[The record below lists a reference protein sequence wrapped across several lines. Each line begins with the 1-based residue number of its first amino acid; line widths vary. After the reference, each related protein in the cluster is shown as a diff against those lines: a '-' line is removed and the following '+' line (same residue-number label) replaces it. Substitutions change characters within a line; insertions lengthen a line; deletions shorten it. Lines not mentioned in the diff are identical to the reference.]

1 MPTFSDAISD
11 NDFTTSQKPAPKL
24 KQKPQRPREFW
35 EVEPGDPGTEGWRD
49 DPDDPTASQLGSI
62 ANTNPDPSP
71 VRATDPTTVQ
81 PQTSPVG
88 TNVNAVAPP
97 VPTPQ
102 VTSNVTITPDLP
114 ARKDNPKWTEYTN
127 FVDAVTS
134 DESKNG
140 AQFISRIAQLQGSGC
155 NIERL
160 LTAAVGISAE
170 GGEFM
175 EIVKKIAF
183 QGKPFDEAN
192 RQHLKIEL
200 GDVLWYV
207 AQACI
212 ALDESLD
219 EVIGTN
225 IQKLS
230 ARYPDGSFSSY
241 FSENRRIDDL

>member
-1 MPTFSDAISD
+1 MPTYSDAIAD
-11 NDFTTSQKPAPKL
+11 GDFTNEQRPTPQL
-24 KQKPQRPREFW
+24 KRPNRPREFW
-35 EVEPGDPGTEGWRD
+35 EVEPGQPGTEGWRD
-49 DPDDPTASQLGSI
+49 DPDHPTDAQLGSI
-62 ANTNPDPSP
+62 ANTNPNPTP
-71 VRATDPTTVQ
+71 PRATDPTTVQ
-81 PQTSPVG
+81 PQQSPVQSQ
-88 TNVNAVAPP
+88 PP
-97 VPTPQ
+97 
-102 VTSNVTITPDLP
+102 VTITPEVP
-114 ARKDNPKWTEYTN
+114 APVKSRVDNPKWTEYTQ

-134 DESKNG
+134 NESKNG

-183 QGKPFDEAN
+183 QGKPYDEAN
-192 RQHLKIEL
+192 INHLRVEL

-212 ALDESLD
+212 ALDVSLD
-219 EVIGTN
+219 DVIGQN
-225 IQKLS
+225 ITKLA
-230 ARYPDGSFSSY
+230 ARYPNGTFDTY